1 MKKLA
6 KRILGIALACTM
18 VLGLSNTTFAA
29 EPPSVQSEELNLSD
43 TSTPKSGVET
53 WYPGDR
59 RFGAMNLTNYNITP
73 EKTMGAS
80 GYLFV
85 YGYYR
90 TTDGRSRAILTT
102 QVRQAYSS
110 TVLCSGTS
118 TEATATGQRTY
129 FSTGVT
135 HVNAGDKIQ
144 IYNDISSVTAQ
155 PSGSPYRKAYVEL
168 YYCFIAD

>member
-1 MKKLA
+1 MKLA
-6 KRILGIALACTM
+6 KRFLGVALACVM
-18 VLGLSNTTFAA
+18 VLGLSTTTFAA
-29 EPPSVQSEELNLSD
+29 EQPTVQSESSNQSD
-43 TSTPKSGVET
+43 TISPRAGAET

-59 RFGAMNLTNYNITP
+59 SFGTMNLTNYNITP
-73 EKTMGAS
+73 VKTMGAS
-80 GYLFV
+80 GNLFV

-102 QVRQAYSS
+102 EVRKAYSS

-118 TEATATGQRTY
+118 TEAANTGQRTY
-129 FSTGVT
+129 FATGVT

-144 IYNDISSVTAQ
+144 IYNDISSVTPQ

-168 YYCFIAD
+168 YYFFLAD